1 MLLILHSER
10 TRDTCAHAY
19 APFLTLIFSYIG
31 ILLEFI
37 IGGLKFGTAASAP
50 RVSVFLLYYLFS
62 SFFWKY
68 LAVGRKIL
76 KKI

>member
-1 MLLILHSER
+1 MLLILRSER

-37 IGGLKFGTAASAP
+37 IGGLKFSTAASAP
-50 RVSVFLLYYLFS
+50 RVSVFFIIL
-62 SFFWKY
+62 SFFILFFGNILQSVAKY
-68 LAVGRKIL
+68 
-76 KKI
+76 